1 MVSLRTPT
9 RRQISV
15 FAVVLIFLLL
25 YPLFVKGSFPLHVM
39 IMVFL
44 FAMMGVAWNIMGGY
58 AGMFSFGQAA
68 FFGIGAYTS
77 SYLLTTYHVTPWIGI
92 LVGGVLAALAAA
104 AIGIPC
110 SNLRGHYFAIASIAF
125 AEIVRIHFNNWKLVG
140 AAEGLTLPILDQSF
154 RHFEFHTTKV
164 PYYYILLGFL
174 ILSLLVCSW
183 VATSRMGFYFRAIK
197 ESHELAKVV
206 GINFVRYRLAAIM
219 ISAFLTAMAGTF
231 YAQYILYLDPESVLI
246 LPISVQVVLVAM
258 LGGAGS
264 VMGPVIGAAI
274 LLPISEVTRAWL
286 GPKGTGID
294 MIVYGTLIMLIS
306 AYQPQ
311 GVWGLLSKFGRRAP
325 SAAAAG
331 AGALPAE
338 LLSATAGAGSGD
350 GTRTSPA
357 DTSGEG
363 KGNA

>member
-1 MVSLRTPT
+1 MRTLT

-15 FAVVLIFLLL
+15 FVIVLILLIL
-25 YPLFVKGSFPLHVM
+25 YPLFVRGSFPLHIM

-77 SYLLTTYHVTPWIGI
+77 SYLLVTYHVSPWIG
-92 LVGGVLAALAAA
+92 LLAGGLLAALAAA
-104 AIGIPC
+104 VIGIPC

-140 AAEGLTLPILDQSF
+140 AAEGLTLPILNQSL
-154 RHFEFHTTKV
+154 RNFEFHSSKV

-174 ILSLLVCSW
+174 IFSLLICSW
-183 VATSRMGFYFRAIK
+183 VSTSRMGFYFRAIK
-197 ESHELAKVV
+197 ESHDLAKVV

-219 ISAFLTAMAGTF
+219 ISAFLTAIAGTF

-246 LPISVQVVLVAM
+246 LPISIQVVLVAM

-264 VMGPVIGAAI
+264 IMGPVIGAAI
-274 LLPISEVTRAWL
+274 LLPISEGTRVWL
-286 GPKGTGID
+286 GFKGTGID

-306 AYQPQ
+306 AYHPQ
-311 GVWGLLSKFGRRAP
+311 GVWGLFSRIGERAP
-325 SAAAAG
+325 SAAHAAEQSIASAG
-331 AGALPAE
+331 AGTRDAT
-338 LLSATAGAGSGD
+338 SA
-350 GTRTSPA
+350 SPA
-357 DTSGEG
+357 DRGGEG
-363 KGNA
+363 RSES

>member
-1 MVSLRTPT
+1 MRTLT
-9 RRQISV
+9 RSQILV
-15 FAVVLIFLLL
+15 FALVLAILLIYPFL
-25 YPLFVKGSFPLHVM
+25 VKGSFPMHVM

-77 SYLLTTYHVTPWIGI
+77 SYLLTTYHVSPWIG
-92 LVGGVLAALAAA
+92 LLAGGVLASLAAA

-154 RHFEFHTTKV
+154 RNFEFHTTKI

-183 VATSRMGFYFRAIK
+183 VSSSRMGFYFRAIK

-231 YAQYILYLDPESVLI
+231 YAQYILYLDPDSVLI

-258 LGGAGS
+258 LGGSGT

-274 LLPISEVTRAWL
+274 LLPISEGTRVWL

-294 MIVYGTLIMLIS
+294 MVVYGTLIMLIS
-306 AYQPQ
+306 AYQPR
-311 GVWGLLSKFGRRAP
+311 GVWGFLSRARRNAYERSTP
-325 SAAAAG
+325 ARG
-331 AGALPAE
+331 AGDHQTFRR
-338 LLSATAGAGSGD
+338 TAG
-350 GTRTSPA
+350 
-357 DTSGEG
+357 E
-363 KGNA
+363 

>member
-1 MVSLRTPT
+1 MRAFTPS
-9 RRQISV
+9 RIAV
-15 FAVVLIFLLL
+15 PAVVLLLL
-25 YPLFVKGSFPLHVM
+25 ILFPLVARGSFPMHVM

-44 FAMMGVAWNIMGGY
+44 FAMMGVAWNIMGGF

-77 SYLLTTYHVTPWIGI
+77 SYLLTVHHISPWIGM
-92 LVGGVLAALAAA
+92 LAGGAAAAVAAA

-140 AAEGLTLPILDQSF
+140 AAEGLTLPILNQSF
-154 RHFEFHTTKV
+154 RNFEFHSSKV

-174 ILSLLVCSW
+174 ILSLLVCFW
-183 VATSRMGFYFRAIK
+183 VSTSRMGFYFRAIK

-206 GINFVRYRLAAIM
+206 GINFVHYRLMAIM

-231 YAQYILYLDPESVLI
+231 YAQYILYLDPDSVLI

-258 LGGAGS
+258 LGGSGTI
-264 VMGPVIGAAI
+264 MGPVIGAAI
-274 LLPISEVTRAWL
+274 LLPISEGTRVWL

-306 AYQPQ
+306 AYQPK
-311 GVWGLLSKFGRRAP
+311 GVWGFLSGTGRRKA
-325 SAAAAG
+325 
-331 AGALPAE
+331 
-338 LLSATAGAGSGD
+338 
-350 GTRTSPA
+350 
-357 DTSGEG
+357 
-363 KGNA
+363 